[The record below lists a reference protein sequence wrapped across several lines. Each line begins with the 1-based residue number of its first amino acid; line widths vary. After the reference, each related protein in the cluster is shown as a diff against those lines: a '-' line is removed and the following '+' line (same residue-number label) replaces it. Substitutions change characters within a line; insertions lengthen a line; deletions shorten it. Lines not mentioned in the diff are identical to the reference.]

1 MDDIESDFSVF
12 HRVDDIEEL
21 DGPRFFKFCTRLPA
35 YQGVLQARINKEIA
49 DEENNPQNAPELTK
63 EQTTMNQNFKAYPEE
78 GFPSVF
84 G

>member
-12 HRVDDIEEL
+12 HRVDDIQEL
-21 DGPRFFKFCTRLPA
+21 DGPRFFKFCIRLPA
-35 YQGVLQARINKEIA
+35 YQGIMQARITKEIEDA
-49 DEENNPQNAPELTK
+49 KNAPTEIVSK
-63 EQTTMNQNFKAYPEE
+63 EQVLVNKNYRAYQEE